1 MKKVLT
7 WIWFVIW
14 ILSGVLV
21 FFNTLNLFSTGFRD
35 FNNAF
40 YILCYLLFMA
50 VFFVGLTRYL
60 NYKNADAERREY
72 EEAKEYIAKIEAEK
86 QKEKLS

>member
-14 ILSGVLV
+14 ILSGAL
-21 FFNTLNLFSTGFRD
+21 FFVNTLYLFTTGFRD
-35 FNNAF
+35 FNNDF
-40 YILCYLLFMA
+40 YILFYLLFMA
-50 VFFVGLTRYL
+50 VFFVGLTRCL
-60 NYKNADAERREY
+60 NYKNAEKERRGY

-86 QKEKLS
+86 QKEKLF

>member
-7 WIWFVIW
+7 RIWFVIW
-14 ILSGVLV
+14 ILSGVQV
-21 FFNTLNLFSTGFRD
+21 FFNTLNLFRTGFRD
-35 FNNAF
+35 FNNVF
-40 YILCYLLFMA
+40 YILFYFLFMA
-50 VFFVGLTRYL
+50 VFFVGLTRYW
-60 NYKNADAERREY
+60 NYKNADEERREY